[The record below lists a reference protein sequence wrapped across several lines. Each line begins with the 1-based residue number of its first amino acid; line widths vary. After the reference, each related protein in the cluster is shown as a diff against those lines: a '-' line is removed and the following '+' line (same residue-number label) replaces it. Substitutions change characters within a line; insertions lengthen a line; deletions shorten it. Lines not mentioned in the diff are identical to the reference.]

1 MKQDL
6 ISVLPAA
13 LKKIILRR
21 AWFPAV
27 IFFIHVV
34 CSRLI
39 RVYDIFPP
47 LDIPMHL
54 AGGFAIAYFFLG
66 CFRVLQEKGLMH
78 KLERLLQATLLFS
91 LTCTAALFWE
101 FLEYVSDH
109 WIKTH
114 AQPDLEDTLLDMF
127 MGIVGGTIYIVWNS
141 FKNHRGV
148 PWASSD

>member
-1 MKQDL
+1 MEQAL
-6 ISVLPAA
+6 ISVLFAA

-21 AWFPAV
+21 AWFPV
-27 IFFIHVV
+27 MIFFIHVV

-39 RVYDIFPP
+39 RVYDLFPP

-66 CFRVLQEKGLMH
+66 CLRALEEQGLMRT
-78 KLERLLQATLLFS
+78 LEHLLQATLLFA
-91 LTCTAALFWE
+91 LTCTAAVFWE
-101 FLEYVSDH
+101 FFEYISDH

-114 AQPDLEDTLLDMF
+114 AQPDLEDTLLDML

-141 FKNHRGV
+141 FKNHPGI
-148 PWASSD
+148 PPDSSD